1 MSSKYVWNEVE
12 KNEANIWR
20 REKSIAMYSLI
31 QKRKTIT
38 IFIIVTFSA
47 FSIISAPAR
56 AAMVDTGEI
65 FKQNQH
71 DFSQKRINM
80 FLERSEVH
88 KHLVDWGINPDEAKA
103 RVDSLTDEEIEN
115 IASRMDQLP
124 AGGDAVGAIIGA
136 ALIVFIILLVTDILG
151 FTNVFSF
158 VKSR

>member
-1 MSSKYVWNEVE
+1 LSSKYVWNEVE

-38 IFIIVTFSA
+38 IFIIVTFIA